1 MLKRKTQA
9 YLNKMVRNQIKILPP
24 DDKPELEIYVE
35 ADLSECSREEYTA
48 TLDRVK
54 GKKAYVADSNFG
66 GTRIYRII

>member
-35 ADLSECSREEYTA
+35 ADLSECSREEYID
-48 TLDRVK
+48 TLERVK